1 MGSPLILAQKNW
13 PRGLAHESWL
23 ERAML
28 NCCPPQ
34 WLGGLSAMILPA
46 FWDTTCIMLPPD
58 VVGLPPDVFKKVV
71 KMNRVDGITSPPH
84 SIHGLYA
91 DPESR
96 ALLKS
101 LKFILYLGAALDR
114 TIGDDLCQHVRL
126 TPLIGSTET
135 GDQLSL
141 RPADRKLWYTHD
153 YVPQNRH
160 RFVVSDVADDL
171 YELVLDRPKH
181 MKASIFQP
189 AFWNPAFDGI
199 ECIETKEMYKP
210 IKDLDG
216 RTRWIFASRKDDL
229 TKLDWLAKFH
239 AQDVE
244 GRIQQHP
251 DIQSVIVG
259 GEGRPTPY
267 VIVEAKEGTLDGKS
281 EEQLLDEVYTSVIK
295 GSNEASIKE
304 IKIPK
309 ETIIM
314 AKPDKPLK
322 RNFKQ
327 VVLRKEVE
335 KDYLDE
341 IEDAYAR
348 LKIGTTISSD

>member
-1 MGSPLILAQKNW
+1 MGSPPILAQKNW

-23 ERAML
+23 GRAEI

-34 WLGGLSAMILPA
+34 WLGGLTALILPA
-46 FWDTTCIMLPPD
+46 FWDTTCIMPPPD
-58 VVGLPPDVFKKVV
+58 VVGLPPDVFKKIVALNHV
-71 KMNRVDGITSPPH
+71 EGIRSPPH
-84 SIHGLYA
+84 TIHTLYA

-101 LKFILYLGAALDR
+101 LKFILFMGAALDR
-114 TIGDDLCQHVRL
+114 AVGDDLCQHVRL

-141 RPADRKLWYTHD
+141 RPASRELWYTHD
-153 YVPQNRH
+153 YVPQNGH
-160 RFVVSDVADDL
+160 RFVASDVVDDL

-181 MKASIFQP
+181 IKASIFQP
-189 AFWNPAFDGI
+189 AFWNPAFNGLNTV
-199 ECIETKEMYKP
+199 ETKEMYKP
-210 IKDLDG
+210 IKDIDG

-244 GRIQQHP
+244 SRIQRHP
-251 DIQSVIVG
+251 DVQSVLVG

-267 VIVEAKEGTLDGKS
+267 VIVEVTEGVLSRKS
-281 EEQLLDEVYTSVIK
+281 EEQLLDELYAGVIA
-295 GSNEASIKE
+295 GSNEANVQE

-309 ETIIM
+309 ETVII
-314 AKPDKPLK
+314 AKQGKPFK

-327 VVLRKEVE
+327 VVLRTDVE
-335 KDYLDE
+335 RDYMDE
-341 IEDAYAR
+341 IEAAYAR
-348 LKIGTTISSD
+348 L